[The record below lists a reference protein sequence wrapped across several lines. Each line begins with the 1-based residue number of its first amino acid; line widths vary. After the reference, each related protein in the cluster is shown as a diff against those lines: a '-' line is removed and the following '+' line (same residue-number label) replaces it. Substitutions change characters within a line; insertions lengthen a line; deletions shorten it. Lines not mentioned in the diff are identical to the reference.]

1 MICDVVHE
9 RTARRSAMVRHR
21 AKQQKAADGQLGN
34 VKTTP
39 GKRGDAMLTDEEE
52 EESGDESEAE
62 EQPGQARQDQV
73 TS

>member
-1 MICDVVHE
+1 
-9 RTARRSAMVRHR
+9 
-21 AKQQKAADGQLGN
+21 
-34 VKTTP
+34 
-39 GKRGDAMLTDEEE
+39 MLADEEE